1 MQSFVFALN
10 ATIPVFLVIA
20 LGWFLNRIGLF
31 NPGFTKAADQYVFK
45 CALPVSLFLSISG
58 MDLYTD
64 FHPAFCLFCFAVT
77 TVIFG
82 GVWLFSRLVLKDKG
96 MIGAFTHAASRS
108 SAAIL
113 GIAFAVNIYG
123 DSGMIPMM
131 IVSAVPFFNIYSVLI
146 LTFSPQLTRP
156 GGSSPPPAGAEW

>member
-1 MQSFVFALN
+1 MRRSRSF
-10 ATIPVFLVIA
+10 VIA

-96 MIGAFTHAASRS
+96 MIGAFTQAASRS

-113 GIAFAVNIYG
+113 GIAFAVNT
-123 DSGMIPMM
+123 ST
-131 IVSAVPFFNIYSVLI
+131 A
-146 LTFSPQLTRP
+146 T
-156 GGSSPPPAGAEW
+156 PAWCP

>member
-77 TVIFG
+77 TPYR
-82 GVWLFSRLVLKDKG
+82 FSTFILC
-96 MIGAFTHAASRS
+96 S
-108 SAAIL
+108 SC
-113 GIAFAVNIYG
+113 
-123 DSGMIPMM
+123 P
-131 IVSAVPFFNIYSVLI
+131 
-146 LTFSPQLTRP
+146 SPLSWTRR
-156 GGSSPPPAGAEW
+156 GTSSPPAAGAEW